1 MWQRNYEYQE
11 YQENQGSKPMFM
23 KEPEEHIEVIPK
35 ERIINKIYW
44 LRGQRVMFDADLAD
58 LYGVETKVLNQAVKR
73 NSERF
78 PDDFMFCLNQKEME
92 IFSGSRSQIVTL
104 KEEMRSQI
112 VTASKRNVRFRP
124 YAFTEQGVAM
134 LSSVLKSKRAVAMN
148 IHIIR
153 VFTKMREM
161 LLTHAEL
168 RGKIEQMERKYDKQ
182 FRIVFDALK
191 EMLVMKEESSKRE
204 IGF

>member
-1 MWQRNYEYQE
+1 
-11 YQENQGSKPMFM
+11 MFM
-23 KEPEEHIEVIPK
+23 KESEERRDVIPK

-78 PDDFMFCLNQKEME
+78 PKDFMFRLNQKEAE
-92 IFSGSRSQIVTL
+92 IFSDLKSQIVTS
-104 KEEMRSQI
+104 KEEEMRSQF
-112 VTASKRNVRFRP
+112 VTASKRNARFQP

-161 LLTHAEL
+161 LLTHVEL

>member
-1 MWQRNYEYQE
+1 M
-11 YQENQGSKPMFM
+11 SM
-23 KEPEEHIEVIPK
+23 KESEERIEMIPK

-44 LRGQRVMFDADLAD
+44 LRGQRVMFDFDLAL
-58 LYGVETKVLNQAVKR
+58 LYGVETKVLNQTVKR

-78 PDDFMFCLNQKEME
+78 PKDFMFQLADREADVL
-92 IFSGSRSQIVTL
+92 RSQIVTSREN
-104 KEEMRSQI
+104 KAQNSHGG
-112 VTASKRNVRFRP
+112 KRYAP

-168 RGKIEQMERKYDKQ
+168 RGKIEQMERKHDKQ

-191 EMLVMKEESSKRE
+191 EMLVMKEASSKRE
-204 IGF
+204 IGFQSERK